1 MVETKSTDQEKDLI
15 VNIYHMDSYE
25 INVVT
30 CKMTYNIYI
39 YIFMMIYKYISNTMY
54 MYTCPILLQYRC
66 FHFCL
71 HVDVIVIV
79 LFFKLLILHWCFDLD
94 DFLFC
99 CKETVHSLFFNTCS
113 LIKIFHNL
121 M

>member
-15 VNIYHMDSYE
+15 VNIYHVDSYE

-54 MYTCPILLQYRC
+54 MNVRYY
-66 FHFCL
+66 
-71 HVDVIVIV
+71 
-79 LFFKLLILHWCFDLD
+79 
-94 DFLFC
+94 
-99 CKETVHSLFFNTCS
+99 SNTGVS
-113 LIKIFHNL
+113 TFVY

>member
-1 MVETKSTDQEKDLI
+1 MIETKSTDQEKDLI
-15 VNIYHMDSYE
+15 VNIYHVDSYE

-54 MYTCPILLQYRC
+54 MYVRY
-66 FHFCL
+66 
-71 HVDVIVIV
+71 
-79 LFFKLLILHWCFDLD
+79 
-94 DFLFC
+94 
-99 CKETVHSLFFNTCS
+99 HSNTGVS
-113 LIKIFHNL
+113 TFVY

>member
-1 MVETKSTDQEKDLI
+1 MVETKSTDQEKELI
-15 VNIYHMDSYE
+15 VNIYHVDSYE

-54 MYTCPILLQYRC
+54 MYVRYY
-66 FHFCL
+66 
-71 HVDVIVIV
+71 
-79 LFFKLLILHWCFDLD
+79 
-94 DFLFC
+94 
-99 CKETVHSLFFNTCS
+99 SNTGVS
-113 LIKIFHNL
+113 IFAY